1 MITLICE
8 HAPKPLGDQIDAI
21 FLAHMI
27 SKVEG
32 DTVNVC
38 YKSKDINFLNS
49 FVEFGDV
56 VTNQPHSSHIM
67 TFHNTKR
74 HGIQLYYN
82 YSSKFETI
90 PLKSN
95 IETRAIDLPKKF
107 VTAQWDAK
115 QIYRTVDKYDKD
127 RIPRIEKHYTDAGYE
142 VIRVGG
148 EGKYKRLE
156 EIIYV
161 MSKASLHIGA
171 GSGMMHIAKF
181 LMPTENLHYY
191 CNITKRDDFRFP
203 DGWDVAWM
211 GRELL
216 RRGARLN
223 YCETPP
229 QDQIDYFR
237 SLSPWV

>member
-8 HAPKPLGDQIDAI
+8 HAPKPLGDRIDAI

-38 YKSKDINFLNS
+38 GKLKDIDFLNS

-56 VTNQPHSSHIM
+56 VTNQPHSNHIM
-67 TFHNTKR
+67 TFHNNTR
-74 HGIQLYYN
+74 RGIQFYYS
-82 YSSKFETI
+82 YSSKVETI

-127 RIPRIEKHYTDAGYE
+127 RIPRIEKHYIDAGHE

-148 EGKYKRLE
+148 EGKYKGLRD
-156 EIIYV
+156 IIYV

-191 CNITKRDDFRFP
+191 CNITRRDGSRFP
-203 DGWDVAWM
+203 DGWDIAWM
-211 GRELL
+211 ERELL
-216 RRGARLN
+216 RRGAKLN

-229 QDQIDYFR
+229 QDQIEYFR